1 VNFTRE
7 ELKRLAL
14 PLLIALAMLAVGAGV
29 VMSAREGVRIAQTQ
43 LTRTQ
48 AERRQNAERL
58 ARIAEE
64 EREVSQKLDVY
75 KQLKAL
81 NILGEEQRLE
91 WADAINRIRVQ
102 RELLDVR
109 YRIERQKL
117 LTSMPGKPA
126 SVDFFAS
133 SMRVDLQ
140 LLHEEDLLRFLTDLR
155 ASGNAY
161 YAVKKC
167 TITRTGQAVG
177 GIAMTPRLSASCDID
192 LITVVDRA
200 AKR

>member
-1 VNFTRE
+1 VTLTRE

-14 PLLIALAMLAVGAGV
+14 SRLIGVVLFAIGAGIV
-29 VMSAREGVRIAQTQ
+29 VISREGVRAAQVR
-43 LTRTQ
+43 LTQ
-48 AERRQNAERL
+48 AQGERRQNAERL

-64 EREVSQKLDVY
+64 EREVSQKMDVY

-109 YRIERQKL
+109 YRVERQKL
-117 LTSMPGKPA
+117 LTSAPGKPA
-126 SVDFFAS
+126 NVDFFS
-133 SMRVDLQ
+133 STMRVDLQ
-140 LLHEEDLLRFLTDLR
+140 LLHEEDLLRFLADLR

-167 TITRTGQAVG
+167 SLNRTGQAVG
-177 GIAMTPRLSASCDID
+177 GIVMTPRLSASCEID

>member
-1 VNFTRE
+1 VNFTQE

-14 PLLIALAMLAVGAGV
+14 PLLIALAMLAVGAGIV
-29 VMSAREGVRIAQTQ
+29 ISAREGLRMAQTQ
-43 LTRTQ
+43 FARTQ

-64 EREVSQKLDVY
+64 EREVSQKMDVY

-117 LTSMPGKPA
+117 LSSMPGKPA

-140 LLHEEDLLRFLTDLR
+140 LLHEEDLLRFLADLR

-167 TITRTGQAVG
+167 TIARTGQAVG

>member
-1 VNFTRE
+1 
-7 ELKRLAL
+7 
-14 PLLIALAMLAVGAGV
+14 
-29 VMSAREGVRIAQTQ
+29 
-43 LTRTQ
+43 
-48 AERRQNAERL
+48 
-58 ARIAEE
+58 
-64 EREVSQKLDVY
+64 
-75 KQLKAL
+75 
-81 NILGEEQRLE
+81 
-91 WADAINRIRVQ
+91 
-102 RELLDVR
+102 VR

-117 LTSMPGKPA
+117 LSSMPGKPA

-140 LLHEEDLLRFLTDLR
+140 LLHEEDLLRFLADLR